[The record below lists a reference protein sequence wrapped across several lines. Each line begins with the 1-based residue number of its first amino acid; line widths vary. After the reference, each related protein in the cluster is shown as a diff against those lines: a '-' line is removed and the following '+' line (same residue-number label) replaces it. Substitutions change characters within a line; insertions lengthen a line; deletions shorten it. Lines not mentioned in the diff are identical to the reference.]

1 MQVAL
6 KLVRKELELLDASK
20 ILPLVNEELSITSGT
35 ATELEKEE
43 GAEKTTSNVIISEV
57 I

>member
-20 ILPLVNEELSITSGT
+20 LLPLVNEELSVTSAT

-43 GAEKTTSNVIISEV
+43 SAEKTTSNVVISEV

>member
-20 ILPLVNEELSITSGT
+20 LLPLVNEELSVTSGT

-43 GAEKTTSNVIISEV
+43 SAERTTSNVVISEV